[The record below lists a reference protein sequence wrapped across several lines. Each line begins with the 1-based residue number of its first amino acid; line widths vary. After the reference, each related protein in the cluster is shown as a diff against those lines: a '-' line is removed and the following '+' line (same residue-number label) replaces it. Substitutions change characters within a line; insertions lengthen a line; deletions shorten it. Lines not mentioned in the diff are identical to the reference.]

1 MIQKSFG
8 KKNLNILGILF
19 AVMLT
24 CFGCSKPAES
34 TEVSSPQAMSN
45 PVPAPAPAPV
55 PDPFDSSKYVEVS
68 SLTSAGEDPAEA
80 ASEYEP
86 IKNYDAKLSVP
97 TYVTKLDDT
106 WFIVD
111 CYHNRVIYSDSLETP
126 LTEWTIMTS
135 DATRPHTIASDGNV
149 YMIDDT
155 DNNRILIF
163 EKVDGKFIHT
173 QSFYDIG
180 TRPHYTIY
188 DEATDTFYVWSSM
201 TGELFCFRTD
211 SSTNRVYLTDK
222 RKIDSL
228 DGIYIRSFSIIDG
241 AIYLVSGVSD
251 QGVEATVLKCDL
263 ATLEVQQVY
272 AVPDELAGM
281 VQITKIQDY
290 YYISVSTDK
299 TGAQDVATIVRTKS
313 LEDLAAGNYED
324 IYSTYFEGGGT
335 PYYISSV
342 DDTYFLT
349 EHRLLDHSVWSFK
362 VEDNEIT
369 DVQPVF

>member
-1 MIQKSFG
+1 MFQKIF
-8 KKNLNILGILF
+8 NIKSALIISLIIVF
-19 AVMLT
+19 AGA
-24 CFGCSKPAES
+24 CFGCANP
-34 TEVSSPQAMSN
+34 EVSTQVDSQQAFSE
-45 PVPAPAPAPV
+45 PAPY
-55 PDPFDSSKYVEVS
+55 DTKDYIEES
-68 SLTSAGEDPAEA
+68 SLTDAAEDLAKA
-80 ASEYEP
+80 ASEYTP
-86 IKNYDAKLSVP
+86 VKNFDSRLSVP
-97 TYVTKLDDT
+97 TYVTNIADT

-126 LTEWTIMTS
+126 LNEWDIMTS

-163 EKVDGKFIHT
+163 EKVDDKFIHT

-180 TRPHYTIY
+180 IRPHYTVY
-188 DEATDTFYVWSSM
+188 YRDTDTFYVWSSM

-211 SSTNRVYLTDK
+211 TKTNRVYLTDK

-241 AIYLVSGVSD
+241 DIYLVSGVSD
-251 QGVEATVLKCDL
+251 KGVEATVLQCDL
-263 ATLEVQQVY
+263 ETLEVKNTY
-272 AVPDELAGM
+272 NVPDELAGM

-299 TGAQDVATIVRTKS
+299 TGNQDVATIVRTKS
-313 LEDLAAGNYED
+313 LESLASGDYED
-324 IYSTYFEGGGT
+324 IYSQYFMGGGT

-349 EHRLLDHSVWSFK
+349 EHRLKDHAVWSFK
-362 VEDNEIT
+362 VEYNEIK
-369 DVQPVF
+369 DVEPIF

>member
-1 MIQKSFG
+1 MPAS
-8 KKNLNILGILF
+8 
-19 AVMLT
+19 
-24 CFGCSKPAES
+24 FGCSKPAES
-34 TEVSSPQAMSN
+34 AEVSAQKALKN
-45 PVPAPAPAPV
+45 PAPAPTPYNSE
-55 PDPFDSSKYVEVS
+55 DFIEES
-68 SLTSAGEDPAEA
+68 SLTCDGEDPIAA
-80 ASEYEP
+80 ASEYTP
-86 IKNYDAKLSVP
+86 GKNYDSKLSVP
-97 TYVTKLDDT
+97 TYVTNIDDT

-126 LTEWTIMTS
+126 LNEWNIMTS
-135 DATRPHTIASDGNV
+135 DATRPHTIASDGKV

-180 TRPHYTIY
+180 IRPHYTVY

-211 SSTNRVYLTDK
+211 SSTGRVYLTDK

-228 DGIYIRSFSIIDG
+228 DGIYIRSFSVIDG
-241 AIYLVSGVSD
+241 DIYLVSGVSEE
-251 QGVEATVLKCDL
+251 GAEATILQCDL
-263 ATLEVQQVY
+263 ATFEIKQIY

-281 VQITKIQDY
+281 VQITKIQDF

-299 TGAQDVATIVRTKS
+299 TGNQDVATIVRTKS
-313 LEDLAAGNYED
+313 LDDLATGEYED
-324 IYSTYFEGGGT
+324 IYSKYFIGGGT

-342 DDTYFLT
+342 GDTYFLT
-349 EHRLLDHSVWSFK
+349 EHRLKDHSVWSFK
-362 VEDNEIT
+362 VEDNEIA
-369 DVQPVF
+369 DVQPIF

>member
-1 MIQKSFG
+1 MIQKFFG
-8 KKNLNILGILF
+8 KKYICILSLVF
-19 AVMLT
+19 VVLPA
-24 CFGCSKPAES
+24 CFGCSKPTES
-34 TEVSSPQAMSN
+34 AEVSAQKAMGT
-45 PVPAPAPAPV
+45 PAPAPAP
-55 PDPFDSSKYVEVS
+55 FDNKEFIEES
-68 SLTSAGEDPAEA
+68 SLTSAGEDPAAA
-80 ASEYEP
+80 ASEYTP
-86 IKNYDAKLSVP
+86 IKNYDSKLSVP
-97 TYVTKLDDT
+97 TYVTQINDI

-111 CYHNRVIYSDSLETP
+111 CYHNRVIYSDSLEKP
-126 LTEWTIMTS
+126 LEEWDIMTS

-155 DNNRILIF
+155 DNNRVLIF
-163 EKVDGKFIHT
+163 EKVDDKFIHT

-180 TRPHYTIY
+180 IRPHYTVY

-211 SSTNRVYLTDK
+211 DSTNRVYLTDK

-241 AIYLVSGVSD
+241 DIYLVSGVSEE
-251 QGVEATVLKCDL
+251 GAEATVLQCDL
-263 ATLEVQQVY
+263 ATFEIKQVY

-299 TGAQDVATIVRTKS
+299 AGNQDVATIVRTKS
-313 LEDLAAGNYED
+313 LEDLAAGEYED
-324 IYSTYFEGGGT
+324 IYSTYFLGGGT

-342 DDTYFLT
+342 GDTYFLT
-349 EHRLLDHSVWSFK
+349 EHRLTDHALWSFK

-369 DVQPVF
+369 DVQPIF